1 MTLPAEGHPTGR
13 RLAVSTWSLHRTL
26 GRPPIYGPDTAQP
39 AWTRPADALP
49 LLDLPA
55 KLADF
60 GISTLEICHFSLPS
74 TALGTWPT
82 CAPLTMPAWSSG
94 RCSSTAATSL
104 TRSTARAT
112 WRGSRIG
119 CPWRGT
125 GRHVRAVAG
134 MQPPTPVTVDRSVT
148 ALRRI
153 MDAAEQ
159 HGVHVM
165 TENWHAL
172 MDGPD
177 VVTEIST
184 GCKAMWASVS
194 TSVLARPGQIRG
206 PGRHRPVRRLV
217 PRQVRVRRSRHA
229 RRRRLRLLPEIV
241 DAAGFAG
248 PYTLIYDGADA
259 DEWRGWRWN
268 GRWWRRSCSSREA
281 GPILDPRASDLTGD
295 EPSAM
300 AQTAWFGRVNACKF
314 LRQFDTAHRLEY
326 LEGTRC

>member
-1 MTLPAEGHPTGR
+1 MTLPVEGHPTGR

-74 TALGTWPT
+74 TAPASLADLRAALERAGVELWSLLIDGGDITHPEHGARDLAWIEEWLPVAAALG
-82 CAPLTMPAWSSG
+82 
-94 RCSSTAATSL
+94 
-104 TRSTARAT
+104 ARN
-112 WRGSRIG
+112 
-119 CPWRGT
+119 
-125 GRHVRAVAG
+125 VRVVAG

-159 HGVHVM
+159 HGVHVV

-177 VVTEIST
+177 VVTEILDRLQ
-184 GCKAMWASVS
+184 GDVGLCFDFGNW
-194 TSVLARPGQIRG
+194 RG
-206 PGRHRPVRRLV
+206 PDKYADLTAIAPYAD
-217 PRQVRVRRSRHA
+217 SCHA
-229 RRRRLRLLPEIV
+229 KCAFDAAGTPDAADYARCLEIV

-259 DEWRGWRWN
+259 DEWRGLAVE
-268 GRWWRRSCSSREA
+268 REMVA
-281 GPILDPRASDLTGD
+281 P
-295 EPSAM
+295 
-300 AQTAWFGRVNACKF
+300 F
-314 LRQFDTAHRLEY
+314 LLE
-326 LEGTRC
+326 